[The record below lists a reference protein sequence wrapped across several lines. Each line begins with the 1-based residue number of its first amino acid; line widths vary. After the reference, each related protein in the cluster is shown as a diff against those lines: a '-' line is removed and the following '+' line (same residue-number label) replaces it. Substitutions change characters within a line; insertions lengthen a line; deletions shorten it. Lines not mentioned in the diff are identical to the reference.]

1 MRRSILIIDD
11 DLKICRLIKNNLEN
25 ELTDVHYELSYQ
37 NGLDNFM
44 KHQYCLVIMDFL
56 LLETADLAM
65 LKIMRHSKP
74 VPILILSANAST
86 ADKVRALKS
95 GADDVLSKPFEVEE
109 CVARAE
115 ALIRRYIE
123 LRNDADNIYTLVFG
137 LELLIDPQYRIV
149 VLKGKRLELTKKEF
163 DILYL
168 FARHPLQVLTRAQ
181 IYDQIWDSESVFNP
195 DDTVRFHIQGL
206 RKKLGAID
214 EESYFET
221 VWGVGYRF
229 NPHVGRIN

>member
-168 FARHPLQVLTRAQ
+168 FARHPLQVLTRVQ

>member
-11 DLKICRLIKNNLEN
+11 DLKICCLIKNNLEN

-86 ADKVRALKS
+86 ADKVSALKS

-149 VLKGKRLELTKKEF
+149 VLKGQRLELTKKEF

-181 IYDQIWDSESVFNP
+181 IYGQIWDPESVFNP

-214 EESYFET
+214 EASYFET
-221 VWGVGYRF
+221 VWGIGYRF
-229 NPHVGRIN
+229 NPRVGRIN

>member
-1 MRRSILIIDD
+1 MRKSILIIDD

-56 LLETADLAM
+56 LLETADLTM

-149 VLKGKRLELTKKEF
+149 VLKGQRLELTKKEF

-168 FARHPLQVLTRAQ
+168 FARHPLQVLTRVQ

-214 EESYFET
+214 EASYFET

-229 NPHVGRIN
+229 NPRVGRIN

>member
-137 LELLIDPQYRIV
+137 LELLIDPQYRIA
-149 VLKGKRLELTKKEF
+149 VLKGKLLELTKKEF

-168 FARHPLQVLTRAQ
+168 FARHPLQVLTRVQ

-214 EESYFET
+214 EVSYFET

>member
-86 ADKVRALKS
+86 ADKVSALKS
-95 GADDVLSKPFEVEE
+95 GADDILSKPFELEE
-109 CVARAE
+109 CLARAQ

-123 LRNDADNIYTLVFG
+123 LGNAAAVYTLVFG
-137 LELLIDPQYRIV
+137 LDLVIDPQYRIA
-149 VLKGKRLELTKKEF
+149 VLKGQRLELTKKEF

-181 IYDQIWDSESVFNP
+181 IYGQIWDPESVFNP

>member
-25 ELTDVHYELSYQ
+25 ELTDVHYELSCQ

-137 LELLIDPQYRIV
+137 LELLIDPQYRIA

-168 FARHPLQVLTRAQ
+168 FARHPLQVLTRVQ

-214 EESYFET
+214 EASYFET